1 MEINLMTWNTEL
13 YRYGARDLDGKIC
26 KRFEEAPIDKVIRV
40 IEEFLN
46 QNQNPIVVLQEI
58 PFKRK
63 NEKYKWEY
71 NAHFEKLKRFIERS
85 NCELFCLNDDKKY
98 HIKMTVIIAKR
109 GFLSELDD
117 MEQNN
122 IFVPVVINENEV
134 SILGVHSHNAF
145 ELNEWIKNKNG
156 YTPNIIIGDF
166 NAGNYVK
173 SNNDEEIMKNRAN
186 FQILSTGYV
195 DACQG
200 KYTTRY
206 NEPTQIDH
214 ILIENSF
221 NFNQRYRLNE
231 VNVDRTI
238 TYSDHYPIKCK
249 MTID

>member
-13 YRYGARDLDGKIC
+13 YRYGARDLDGKIR
-26 KRFEEAPIDKVIRV
+26 KRFEEAPIDEVISV
-40 IEEFLN
+40 IDEFLN

-71 NAHFEKLKRFIERS
+71 NAYFEKLKSFIEGKDYK
-85 NCELFCLNDDKKY
+85 LFCLNDEEEY
-98 HIKMTVIIAKR
+98 HIKMTVVIAKS
-109 GFLSELDD
+109 GFLSEMGD
-117 MEQNN
+117 MKKNN
-122 IFVPVVINENEV
+122 IFVPVVIKEKNV
-134 SILGVHSHNAF
+134 SILGVHSHDAF
-145 ELNEWIKNKNG
+145 ELNEWIKNKKG

-173 SNNDEEIMKNRAN
+173 SNNDEEIMINRAN
-186 FQILSTGYV
+186 FQMLSTGYV

-221 NFNQRYRLNE
+221 NFNQRYRLNK